1 MIDLIL
7 QISSVETLLFV
18 INSALNNE
26 VISYLA
32 YAWEFSLYSGPCTI
46 EHKAVMTSALSKPM
60 AGKRCRPRLVVSLS
74 SHLERFRS
82 LRNIDIKRL
91 VGLMSTWF

>member
-7 QISSVETLLFV
+7 QISSVERLLFV
-18 INSALNNE
+18 INGAFNNE

-32 YAWEFSLYSGPCTI
+32 YAWEFSLCSGPCTI
-46 EHKAVMTSALSKPM
+46 EYKAVMTSALSKPM
-60 AGKRCRPRLVVSLS
+60 AGNRYRPRLVVSLS

-82 LRNIDIKRL
+82 LRNIDIKGL
-91 VGLMSTWF
+91 VGLMFTWF